1 MQEIDR
7 KVHQLKTEIRLSVNK
22 SGLALSVVDS
32 ILQAVRA
39 EIVQIELTNANE
51 EILGL
56 EKKVDEL
63 ATPPVEGE
71 PGTASSEG

>member
-7 KVHQLKTEIRLSVNK
+7 KVHQLKTEIRRSVNK

-39 EIVQIELTNANE
+39 EIIQIELTNANE

-56 EKKVDEL
+56 EKKVEEL
-63 ATPPVEGE
+63 TAEGE
-71 PGTASSEG
+71 PGTASSEQ

>member
-22 SGLALSVVDS
+22 SGLTLSVVDS

-56 EKKVDEL
+56 EKKVEEL
-63 ATPPVEGE
+63 TPPPAEGE
-71 PGTASSEG
+71 SGTASSEG

>member
-39 EIVQIELTNANE
+39 EIIQIELTNANE

-56 EKKVDEL
+56 EKKVEEL
-63 ATPPVEGE
+63 TPLSAGGE
-71 PGTASSEG
+71 PGTASSEQ